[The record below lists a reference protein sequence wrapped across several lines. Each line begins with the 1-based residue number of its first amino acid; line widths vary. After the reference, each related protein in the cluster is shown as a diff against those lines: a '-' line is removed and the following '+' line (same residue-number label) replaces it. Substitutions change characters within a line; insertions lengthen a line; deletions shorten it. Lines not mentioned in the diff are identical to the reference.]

1 MTSIL
6 TNTGA
11 VSAVDHLRAITMART
26 DKQQEVA
33 TGLRVKD
40 AKDNSAY
47 WSIATIMKSDT
58 RALSAA
64 RDGLDFGAASA
75 DTATLGMRMAI
86 DIVDEIKKKL
96 LNSLERGVS
105 HKKVNDELTEL
116 REELRTLAE
125 SSSFNGVNW
134 LIRRSAADD
143 AGPEVVS
150 GFGRSADGTVAV
162 QTLVFERQTDY
173 GTNLGKMSVVR
184 SVATLAYDCR
194 RTDKFQGELMDA
206 LRIIDRGDMA
216 SADMRGD
223 WAGEIGQTQF
233 LPSSYMKYA
242 VSYSGRG
249 KPNLISN
256 KADVLASTANYLA
269 QHGWQRGQG
278 WGPGEPN
285 FAVRYSSRVTPSR
298 GTQGLRKNGRQ
309 LTWTGT
315 SLASASASSMRFLPM

>member
-1 MTSIL
+1 MTNLRLIAAAL
-6 TNTGA
+6 TGA
-11 VSAVDHLRAITMART
+11 AIAAAATPALAVQCYHKGGFPAFISDF
-26 DKQQEVA
+26 K
-33 TGLRVKD
+33 KD
-40 AKDNSAY
+40 AAKQGISRRSLD
-47 WSIATIMKSDT
+47 
-58 RALSAA
+58 AL
-64 RDGLDFGAASA
+64 DGLTVDDKVLAADRRQHIFKKSFEEFSA
-75 DTATLGMRMAI
+75 QLISKPRFAKGQQMMKEHASEL
-86 DIVDEIKKKL
+86 
-96 LNSLERGVS
+96 
-105 HKKVNDELTEL
+105 KKVEKTY
-116 REELRTLAE
+116 
-125 SSSFNGVNW
+125 GVPGGV
-134 LIRRSAADD
+134 I
-143 AGPEVVS
+143 
-150 GFGRSADGTVAV
+150 VAIWG
-162 QTLVFERQTDY
+162 LETDY

-278 WGPGEPN
+278 WGPSEPN
-285 FAVRYSSRVTPSR
+285 FAAIKEWNKADVYARTIALFGQRLQGQSSQAAEQPAPAKKDNSPKGKRASR
-298 GTQGLRKNGRQ
+298 
-309 LTWTGT
+309 
-315 SLASASASSMRFLPM
+315 